1 MCTARIPEGESR
13 DQWIPLRNSAAG
25 WTSVSLT
32 KPSPKS
38 RRPSGLSTAI
48 VAVGGSL
55 SDLLAKKPGIEIGF
69 QKDRSEIG
77 NIARSLES
85 YKGLQ
90 EERNRVTQQMQL
102 LLEFTGQGIYGIERT
117 AEFCCTRNLACPP
130 RRVETTEA

>member
-1 MCTARIPEGESR
+1 MVA
-13 DQWIPLRNSAAG
+13 PL
-25 WTSVSLT
+25 
-32 KPSPKS
+32 
-38 RRPSGLSTAI
+38 
-48 VAVGGSL
+48 VALGGSL

-90 EERNRVTQQMQL
+90 EERNRVTQRMQL